1 MTLVTAC
8 DIIITLVVTMKE
20 TGGKTAMAIIKQY
33 HKDTDTT
40 YVYDSVSYWDAEKGQ
55 SRSKRKLLGKLDPAT
70 GEIIPTGQ
78 RGRKKKECQVEEPEQ
93 VEAKETAATACYL
106 EKIQQQELTIRQQQA
121 QITELSKRIA
131 QMEDTISKA
140 AAILDKGKKVI

>member
-1 MTLVTAC
+1 
-8 DIIITLVVTMKE
+8 
-20 TGGKTAMAIIKQY
+20 MAIIKQY

-55 SRSKRKLLGKLDPAT
+55 SRSKRKLLGKLDPAS
-70 GEIIPTGQ
+70 GELIPTGQ
-78 RGRKKKECQVEEPEQ
+78 RGRKKKERSAEDPEQ
-93 VEAKETAATACYL
+93 VEAKVAAATAGYL

-131 QMEDTISKA
+131 QMEDMISKA
-140 AAILDKGKKVI
+140 AAILGRERK

>member
-1 MTLVTAC
+1 
-8 DIIITLVVTMKE
+8 
-20 TGGKTAMAIIKQY
+20 MAIIKQY

-78 RGRKKKECQVEEPEQ
+78 RGRKKKEHPAEEPEQ
-93 VEAKETAATACYL
+93 AEAKVTAAAAGYL
-106 EKIQQQELTIRQQQA
+106 EKIQQQEQTIRQQQA
-121 QITELSKRIA
+121 QITELNKRIA

-140 AAILDKGKKVI
+140 AAILGRERK

>member
-1 MTLVTAC
+1 MTR
-8 DIIITLVVTMKE
+8 KE
-20 TGGKTAMAIIKQY
+20 TGGKAAMAIIKQY

-78 RGRKKKECQVEEPEQ
+78 RGRKKKECPVEDPEQ
-93 VEAKETAATACYL
+93 VEAKVTAVTAGYL
-106 EKIQQQELTIRQQQA
+106 EKIQQQELTIRQQQV

-131 QMEDTISKA
+131 QMEDMISKA
-140 AAILDKGKKVI
+140 AAILGRERK

>member
-1 MTLVTAC
+1 
-8 DIIITLVVTMKE
+8 
-20 TGGKTAMAIIKQY
+20 MAIIKQY

-40 YVYDSVSYWDAEKGQ
+40 YVYDSQSYWDAEKGQ
-55 SRSKRKLLGKLDPAT
+55 SRSKRKLLGKLDPKT

-78 RGRKKKECQVEEPEQ
+78 RGRKKKERLAEDPKQ
-93 VEAKETAATACYL
+93 VEAKVTAATAGYL

-121 QITELSKRIA
+121 QITELNKRIA

-140 AAILDKGKKVI
+140 AAILGKESK

>member
-1 MTLVTAC
+1 
-8 DIIITLVVTMKE
+8 
-20 TGGKTAMAIIKQY
+20 MAIIKQY

-55 SRSKRKLLGKLDPAT
+55 SRSKRKLLGKLDPVT

-78 RGRKKKECQVEEPEQ
+78 RGRKKKEHTVEDPEQ
-93 VEAKETAATACYL
+93 IEAKVTAAAAGYL

-121 QITELSKRIA
+121 QIMELNKRIA
-131 QMEDTISKA
+131 QMEETISKA
-140 AAILDKGKKVI
+140 AAILDKGRK

>member
-1 MTLVTAC
+1 
-8 DIIITLVVTMKE
+8 
-20 TGGKTAMAIIKQY
+20 MAIIKQY

-78 RGRKKKECQVEEPEQ
+78 RGRKKKEHPVEDPEKIE
-93 VEAKETAATACYL
+93 VKVTAVTAGYL

-131 QMEDTISKA
+131 QLEDTISKA
-140 AAILDKGKKVI
+140 AAILGKGKK

>member
-1 MTLVTAC
+1 VTRE
-8 DIIITLVVTMKE
+8 E
-20 TGGKTAMAIIKQY
+20 TGGKAAMAIIKQY

-55 SRSKRKLLGKLDPAT
+55 SRSKRKLLGKLDPIT

-78 RGRKKKECQVEEPEQ
+78 RGRKKKECPVEDPEQ
-93 VEAKETAATACYL
+93 VEAKVTAVTAGYL

-140 AAILDKGKKVI
+140 AAILGRERK

>member
-1 MTLVTAC
+1 
-8 DIIITLVVTMKE
+8 
-20 TGGKTAMAIIKQY
+20 MAIIKQY

-55 SRSKRKLLGKLDPAT
+55 SRSKRKLLGKLDPVT
-70 GEIIPTGQ
+70 GEMIPTGQ
-78 RGRKKKECQVEEPEQ
+78 RGRKKKEHPVEDPEQ
-93 VEAKETAATACYL
+93 IETKVTAVTAGYL

-131 QMEDTISKA
+131 QLEDTITKA
-140 AAILDKGKKVI
+140 AAILCKEKK

>member
-1 MTLVTAC
+1 
-8 DIIITLVVTMKE
+8 
-20 TGGKTAMAIIKQY
+20 MAIIKQY

-40 YVYDSVSYWDAEKGQ
+40 YVYDSQSYWDAEKGQ
-55 SRSKRKLLGKLDPAT
+55 SRSKRKLLGKLDPKT

-78 RGRKKKECQVEEPEQ
+78 RGRKKKEHPAEDPVQVETK
-93 VEAKETAATACYL
+93 VTAATAGYL

-121 QITELSKRIA
+121 QITELNKRIA

-140 AAILDKGKKVI
+140 AAILGKESK

>member
-1 MTLVTAC
+1 
-8 DIIITLVVTMKE
+8 
-20 TGGKTAMAIIKQY
+20 MAIIKQY

-78 RGRKKKECQVEEPEQ
+78 RGRKKKERPAEDSEQ
-93 VEAKETAATACYL
+93 VEAKVATVTAGYL

-121 QITELSKRIA
+121 QIAELSKRIA
-131 QMEDTISKA
+131 QMEDTISRA
-140 AAILDKGKKVI
+140 AAILGKEKK

>member
-1 MTLVTAC
+1 
-8 DIIITLVVTMKE
+8 
-20 TGGKTAMAIIKQY
+20 MAIIKQY

-78 RGRKKKECQVEEPEQ
+78 RGRKKKEHPVEDLEQ
-93 VEAKETAATACYL
+93 VEAKVAAATAGYL

-121 QITELSKRIA
+121 QIMELNKRIA
-131 QMEDTISKA
+131 QMEETISKA
-140 AAILDKGKKVI
+140 AAILGKERK

>member
-1 MTLVTAC
+1 
-8 DIIITLVVTMKE
+8 
-20 TGGKTAMAIIKQY
+20 MAIIKQY

-55 SRSKRKLLGKLDPAT
+55 SRSKRKLLGKLDPAS

-78 RGRKKKECQVEEPEQ
+78 RGRKKKERTVEDPEQ
-93 VEAKETAATACYL
+93 TEAKVAAATAGYL

-121 QITELSKRIA
+121 QIMELNKRIA
-131 QMEDTISKA
+131 QMEETISKA
-140 AAILDKGKKVI
+140 AAILDRGRK